1 MLAFSVGELSTQM
14 GVGNQR
20 VFGTNYAQ
28 QFNPADF
35 PCPPPSIMV
44 GESPDEEIM

>member
-14 GVGNQR
+14 EIGDRR
-20 VFGTNYAQ
+20 VFGTKYAQ

-35 PCPPPSIMV
+35 PCPPSSIMV
-44 GESPDEEIM
+44 GESPDKEMM

>member
-14 GVGNQR
+14 AMSDR
-20 VFGTNYAQ
+20 HVFGTNNVQ

-44 GESPDEEIM
+44 GESPDEEMV